1 MFATCLNPIASAIVL
16 GALCICVPELV
27 SILSGLLDVVMA
39 LEPEDVACVALAAAA
54 ASAAKFC
61 MAFRPKEMQAQRQ
74 EYIKTFT
81 QHCMFMRGPESLST
95 ISLRHEKT
103 KTIAAS

>member
-1 MFATCLNPIASAIVL
+1 MLL

-54 ASAAKFC
+54 AASAAKFC
-61 MAFRPKEMQAQRQ
+61 MAFRPKEMQA
-74 EYIKTFT
+74 
-81 QHCMFMRGPESLST
+81 
-95 ISLRHEKT
+95 
-103 KTIAAS
+103 